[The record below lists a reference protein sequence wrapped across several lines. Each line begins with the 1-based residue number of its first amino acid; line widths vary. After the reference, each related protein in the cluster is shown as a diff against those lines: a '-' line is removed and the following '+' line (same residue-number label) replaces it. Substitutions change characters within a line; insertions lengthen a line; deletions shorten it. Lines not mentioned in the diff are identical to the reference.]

1 MPSKGR
7 ENEYAMASRSI
18 AAYIERSSHFFAV
31 CPTVT
36 NGDHDDVTHDYGSWL
51 QSSGCRFELFALLLS
66 RHDRPPPIV
75 RNVMKRA
82 RVEICEHTL
91 IAVLMRYR
99 SSSRTGGEGWGGY
112 PVHDFARGSYAA
124 ISRNGPDELL

>member
-1 MPSKGR
+1 MPSKSK
-7 ENEYAMASRSI
+7 EIEYKMASRSI

-75 RNVMKRA
+75 RNVM
-82 RVEICEHTL
+82 T
-91 IAVLMRYR
+91 
-99 SSSRTGGEGWGGY
+99 RTSGNLRTNLDCWFNALSI
-112 PVHDFARGSYAA
+112 VVAHRW
-124 ISRNGPDELL
+124 